1 MRRGL
6 ARMVENVMWKFQKLN
21 FASSFHQYSNSC
33 EEYFGGE
40 EFKVGTFLSTVPIQK
55 NSWIDQIWTKFATGS
70 EMVFFPHV
78 SMYYLQKKSQQFKER
93 TRCSPCFGHSFLLSS
108 LLRSHFLLWLATR
121 MISAHCARWTPF
133 LQEHDLI
140 SFSQ

>member
-1 MRRGL
+1 MLLRKKELFTTPYENSSRKEFDDSLFFFSPCLVLMRRGL

-33 EEYFGGE
+33 EEYFGGD

-70 EMVFFPHV
+70 EMVFFFPMH
-78 SMYYLQKKSQQFKER
+78 YLQKQSQLFKER
-93 TRCSPCFGHSFLLSS
+93 TRCWPCMF
-108 LLRSHFLLWLATR
+108 W
-121 MISAHCARWTPF
+121 PF
-133 LQEHDLI
+133 
-140 SFSQ
+140 FSIM

>member
-6 ARMVENVMWKFQKLN
+6 ARMVKKTHVRIQKLN
-21 FASSFHQYSNSC
+21 FASSFRQYSNSC
-33 EEYFGGE
+33 EENFGGE
-40 EFKVGTFLSTVPIQK
+40 EFKVGKFHSTVSIQK

-108 LLRSHFLLWLATR
+108 LLRSRFLLWLAKR

-133 LQEHDLI
+133 LQEHNLI